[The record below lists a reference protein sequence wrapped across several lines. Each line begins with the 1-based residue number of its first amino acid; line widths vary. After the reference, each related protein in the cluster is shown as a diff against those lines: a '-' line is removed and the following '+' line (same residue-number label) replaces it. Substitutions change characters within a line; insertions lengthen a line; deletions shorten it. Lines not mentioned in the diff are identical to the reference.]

1 MDIKIVKSPVEGRV
15 TPPCS
20 KSYAQRAIAAALLA
34 RGRSVIGNIEL
45 CQDTQ
50 SALRVSQNLGARV
63 EQLDKHTFAIE
74 GGLDPR
80 TDTIDI
86 GESGLSTR
94 LFTPIASLCSTPITI
109 TGRGSILR
117 RPVSMMMEP
126 LRSLGV
132 KVRDGG
138 GYLPIQVEGPMRGG
152 EAEVDGTVSSQFL
165 TGLLMA
171 APLASG
177 DTQLCVPQLNSTP
190 YIAMT
195 LDLAARFGVD
205 IEHRDWR
212 EFYIPGG
219 QEYRPMRYDVEG
231 DWSGASCMLVA
242 GAVAG
247 RVTLSNL
254 NPLSLQADVAIIGA
268 LSHAGAEITSTAD
281 SVTVARRELHAF
293 EFDATHCPDL
303 FPALAALAANCE
315 GVSTIRGTSRL
326 LHKESNRA
334 EAIYEEWGKMG
345 VEVDIDEPDVMRI
358 RGTREI
364 AGAEI
369 DSHNDHRIAMAAA
382 VTALNCRGEVTVCGA
397 ECVDKSY
404 PDFWRDL
411 DKIRR

>member
-1 MDIKIVKSPVEGRV
+1 MKIVKAAVEGDV

-34 RGRSVIGNIEL
+34 RGRTVVRNIEL
-45 CQDTQ
+45 CNDTR
-50 SALRVSQNLGARV
+50 SALSVAQSLGAVV

-74 GGLDPR
+74 GGLNPR

-94 LFTPIASLCSTPITI
+94 LFTPIASLCSAPITI
-109 TGRGSILR
+109 TGHGSILR
-117 RPVSMMMEP
+117 RPVSMMIEP

-132 KVRDGG
+132 DVLDGG
-138 GYLPIQVEGPMRGG
+138 GYLPIRVEGPMQGG
-152 EAEVDGTVSSQFL
+152 ETSVDGSISSQFL

-171 APLASG
+171 APVAAG
-177 DTQLCVPQLNSTP
+177 DTQLRVENLNSIP

-195 LDLAARFGVD
+195 LDLAARFGVE
-205 IEHRDWR
+205 IEHRGWS

-219 QEYRPMRYDVEG
+219 QEYTPVEYDIEG

-247 RVTLSNL
+247 RVTLNNL

-268 LSHAGAEITSTAD
+268 LSHAGAEIITTAD
-281 SVTVARRELHAF
+281 SVTVARRQLNAF

-303 FPALAALAANCE
+303 FPALAALAANCD

-334 EAIYEEWGKMG
+334 EAIREEWAKMG
-345 VEVDIDEPDVMRI
+345 VEVDIDEPDLMHI
-358 RGTREI
+358 RGAREI
-364 AGAEI
+364 EGAVV

-382 VTALNCRGEVTVCGA
+382 VMALNCRGEMTVCDAG
-397 ECVDKSY
+397 CVNKSY
-404 PDFWRDL
+404 PDFWRDIE
-411 DKIRR
+411 KISVR